1 MSNPYTEL
9 SKIMEQRGA
18 ALKGYDLEVAKVI
31 SINPLTIRVGE
42 VDISVNLNINP
53 AMILN
58 LNTDSIVTEEA
69 GLKEVLKSL
78 LNAVQIKQGDLVAV
92 QRVGDNFYILSKVV
106 GV

>member
-18 ALKGYDLEVAKVI
+18 TLNGYNLEVAKVI

-58 LNTDSIVTEEA
+58 LNTDSILTEET

-78 LNAVQIKQGDLVAV
+78 LNAVQIKQGDLVVV

>member
-18 ALKGYDLEVAKVI
+18 ALNGYNLEVAKVI
-31 SINPLTIRVGE
+31 SISPLTIRVGE

-53 AMILN
+53 AMVLN
-58 LNTDSIVTEEA
+58 LNPDSVVTEEN

-78 LNAVQIKQGDLVAV
+78 LSTIQIKAGDLVAV
-92 QRVGDNFYILSKVV
+92 QRVGDNFYILNKVV

>member
-18 ALKGYDLEVAKVI
+18 ALNSYDLEVAKVI

-53 AMILN
+53 TMILN

-69 GLKEVLKSL
+69 GLKEVLKNL

>member
-9 SKIMEQRGA
+9 SKIIEQRGA
-18 ALKGYDLEVAKVI
+18 ALNGYNLEVAKVL
-31 SINPLTIRVGE
+31 SIKPLTIRIGE
-42 VDISVNLNINP
+42 VDMSVNLNISP

-58 LNTDSIVTEEA
+58 LNPDNITTEEG
-69 GLKEVLKSL
+69 GLKEALKGL
-78 LNAVQIKQGDLVAV
+78 LSAIQIEPGDLVAV

>member
-18 ALKGYDLEVAKVI
+18 TLNGYNLEVAKVI

-53 AMILN
+53 AMMLN
-58 LNTDSIVTEEA
+58 LNTDSIVTEET

-78 LNAVQIKQGDLVAV
+78 LNTVQIKQGDLVAV
-92 QRVGDNFYILSKVV
+92 QRVGDNFYILNKVV

>member
-18 ALKGYDLEVAKVI
+18 ALNGYNLEVAKVI
-31 SINPLTIRVGE
+31 SVNPLTIRVGE

-58 LNTDSIVTEEA
+58 LNLDNITTEEV
-69 GLKEVLKSL
+69 GLKEALKGILS
-78 LNAVQIKQGDLVAV
+78 AIQIKPGDLVAV
-92 QRVGDNFYILSKVV
+92 QRVGDSFYILSKVV
-106 GV
+106 GA

>member
-1 MSNPYTEL
+1 M
-9 SKIMEQRGA
+9 
-18 ALKGYDLEVAKVI
+18 
-31 SINPLTIRVGE
+31 
-42 VDISVNLNINP
+42 DISVNLNINP

-58 LNTDSIVTEEA
+58 LNTDSIVTEET

-92 QRVGDNFYILSKVV
+92 QRVGDNFYILNKVV

>member
-18 ALKGYDLEVAKVI
+18 TLNGYNLEVAKVI
-31 SINPLTIRVGE
+31 SVNPLTIRVGE

-58 LNTDSIVTEEA
+58 LNTDSIVTEET

-92 QRVGDNFYILSKVV
+92 QRVGDNFYILNKVV

>member
-53 AMILN
+53 AMTLN
-58 LNTDSIVTEEA
+58 LNTDSIVTEET

-92 QRVGDNFYILSKVV
+92 QRVGDNFYILNKVV

>member
-18 ALKGYDLEVAKVI
+18 TLNGYNLEVAKVI
-31 SINPLTIRVGE
+31 SINPFTIRVGE

-58 LNTDSIVTEEA
+58 LNTDSIVTEET

-92 QRVGDNFYILSKVV
+92 QRVGDNFYILNKVV

>member
-18 ALKGYDLEVAKVI
+18 TLNGYNLEVAKVI

-53 AMILN
+53 AIMLN
-58 LNTDSIVTEEA
+58 LNTDSIVTEET

-92 QRVGDNFYILSKVV
+92 QRVGDNFYILNKVV

>member
-18 ALKGYDLEVAKVI
+18 TLNGYNLEVAKVI
-31 SINPLTIRVGE
+31 SVNPLAIRVGE
-42 VDISVNLNINP
+42 VYISVNLNINP

-58 LNTDSIVTEEA
+58 LNTDSIVTEET
-69 GLKEVLKSL
+69 GLKELLKSL

>member
-18 ALKGYDLEVAKVI
+18 ALNGYNLEVAKVI

-53 AMILN
+53 TMILN

>member
-18 ALKGYDLEVAKVI
+18 ALNGYNLEVAKVI

-78 LNAVQIKQGDLVAV
+78 LNAVQIKQGDFVAV
-92 QRVGDNFYILSKVV
+92 QRVGDNFYILNKVV

>member
-18 ALKGYDLEVAKVI
+18 ALNGYNLEVAKVI

-58 LNTDSIVTEEA
+58 LNTDSIVTEEE

-92 QRVGDNFYILSKVV
+92 QRVGDNFYILNKVV

>member
-18 ALKGYDLEVAKVI
+18 TLNGYNLEVAKVI
-31 SINPLTIRVGE
+31 SVNPLTIRVGE

-58 LNTDSIVTEEA
+58 LNTDSIVTEET
-69 GLKEVLKSL
+69 GLKELLKSL

-92 QRVGDNFYILSKVV
+92 QRVGDNFYILNKVV

>member
-58 LNTDSIVTEEA
+58 LNTDSIVTEE

-92 QRVGDNFYILSKVV
+92 QRVGDNFYILNKVV

>member
-1 MSNPYTEL
+1 
-9 SKIMEQRGA
+9 MEQRGA
-18 ALKGYDLEVAKVI
+18 TLNGYNLEVAKVI
-31 SINPLTIRVGE
+31 SINPFTIRVGE

-58 LNTDSIVTEEA
+58 LNTDSIVTEET

-92 QRVGDNFYILSKVV
+92 QRVGDNFYILNKVV

>member
-53 AMILN
+53 TMILN

-69 GLKEVLKSL
+69 GLKEVLKNL

>member
-9 SKIMEQRGA
+9 SKIMEERGA
-18 ALKGYDLEVAKVI
+18 TLNGYNLEVAKVI
-31 SINPLTIRVGE
+31 RINPLTIRVGE

-58 LNTDSIVTEEA
+58 LNTDSIVTEET
-69 GLKEVLKSL
+69 GLKELLKSL

-92 QRVGDNFYILSKVV
+92 QRVGDNFYILNKVV

>member
-18 ALKGYDLEVAKVI
+18 ALNGYNLEVAKVI
-31 SINPLTIRVGE
+31 SINPFTIRVGE

-58 LNTDSIVTEEA
+58 LNTDSIVTEET

-92 QRVGDNFYILSKVV
+92 QRVGDNFYILNKVV

>member
-18 ALKGYDLEVAKVI
+18 ALNGYNLEVAKVI

-53 AMILN
+53 AMTLN
-58 LNTDSIVTEEA
+58 LNMDSIVAEES

-78 LNAVQIKQGDLVAV
+78 LNAIQIKQGDLVAV
-92 QRVGDNFYILSKVV
+92 QRVGDIFYVLSKVV

>member
-18 ALKGYDLEVAKVI
+18 ALNGYNLEVAKVI
-31 SINPLTIRVGE
+31 SVNPLTIRVGE

-58 LNTDSIVTEEA
+58 LNTDSIVTEET

>member
-18 ALKGYDLEVAKVI
+18 ALNGYNLEVAKVI
-31 SINPLTIRVGE
+31 SVNPLTIRVGE

-58 LNTDSIVTEEA
+58 LNPDSIITEET
-69 GLKEVLKSL
+69 GLKEMLKSL
-78 LNAVQIKQGDLVAV
+78 LNAIKIKPGDYVVV
-92 QRVGDNFYILSKVV
+92 QRVMDNFYILSKEV

>member
-92 QRVGDNFYILSKVV
+92 QRVGDNFYILNKVV

>member
-58 LNTDSIVTEEA
+58 LNTDSIVTEEE

-92 QRVGDNFYILSKVV
+92 QRVGDNFYILNKVV